1 MSPVHHY
8 YLEVNPMSQRRSVA
22 PDVLD
27 EIVRRVVEAAH
38 PERVI
43 LFGSAARGEMGRNSD
58 VDLLVVVPGP
68 ADRKRLIDEIYGKLH
83 GCGEAVDAIVVTT
96 QDVERYRDSHP
107 LVIKPALREGRVLYV
122 NPDASKRARSPAGGT
137 RSTIEEECMAVG
149 RLPPDEPREW
159 LNRARSNLVRAKAV
173 MPGVYLE
180 DLCFDAQQAAEKAIK
195 AVMIERGI
203 EFPYVHDLEQL
214 LTILRDTGEDVPEAL
229 WAAKELS
236 RFAWADRY
244 PGGAPAPTDEEYR
257 QYVATAEAVVRW
269 AEERIG

>member
-1 MSPVHHY
+1 MR
-8 YLEVNPMSQRRSVA
+8 QRRTVA

-27 EIVRRVVEAAH
+27 EIVRRVVEAAR

-43 LFGSAARGEMGRNSD
+43 LFGSAAREEMGRNSD

-68 ADRKRLIDEIYGKLH
+68 ADRKHLVDAIYGNLH

-107 LVIKPALREGRVLYV
+107 LVIKPALREGKVLYV
-122 NPDASKRARSPAGGT
+122 DPDAGKRERPAAGGT
-137 RSTIEEECMAVG
+137 RSTIEEEAMAAG
-149 RLPPDEPREW
+149 RFPPDDPREW
-159 LNRARSNLVRAKAV
+159 LNRTRSNLAGAMANV
-173 MPGVYLE
+173 PGRYLE

-195 AVMIERGI
+195 AVMIRRGI
-203 EFPYVHDLEQL
+203 EFPYVHDLERL
-214 LTILRDTGEDVPEAL
+214 LTILRDAGEDIPAAL

-236 RFAWADRY
+236 RFAWVDRY
-244 PGGAPAPTDEEYR
+244 PGAAEAPTDEEYR
-257 QYVATAEAVVRW
+257 EYVATAEAVVRW